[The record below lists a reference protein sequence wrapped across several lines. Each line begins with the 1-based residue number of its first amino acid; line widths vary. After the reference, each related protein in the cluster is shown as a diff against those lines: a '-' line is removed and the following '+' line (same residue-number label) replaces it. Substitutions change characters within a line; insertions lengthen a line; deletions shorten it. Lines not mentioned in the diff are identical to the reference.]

1 MGSSFYKKLIF
12 VKRKRYTWQDDE
24 HLYYFGVCTKAYNGS
39 KDNEG
44 LVQINKKTQQPYVI
58 GRLADVDLEGL
69 GTDQKFMF

>member
-1 MGSSFYKKLIF
+1 M
-12 VKRKRYTWQDDE
+12 
-24 HLYYFGVCTKAYNGS
+24 YYFGVCTKAYNGS